1 MGWRRRERAPRWL
14 ATGKPVE
21 APEPFGPK
29 DVEAAIV
36 DGILIARFSVVMAV
50 KNRLIVAALRDD
62 QPFDRERA
70 AEIVRDVTEE
80 VALEQ
85 ELNEEHADEV
95 IEHAEG
101 DRGVARHEHDYKSRD
116 VELLSA
122 RRRVYHDVARD
133 IRRAAD
139 DPEWVANL
147 VEDARRAAW
156 DDIGRELANRLDDVE
171 RVSNV
176 VVDEEYFRDRDERM
190 RRLREFDLWELADK
204 HYSRKPKAKRR
215 QSG

>member
-1 MGWRRRERAPRWL
+1 MGWRRRERGPRWL

-21 APEPFGPK
+21 APEPVAPEE
-29 DVEAAIV
+29 VEAAIA
-36 DGILIARFSVVMAV
+36 DGLLIARFSVVLAV

-62 QPFDRERA
+62 QTFDRDRA
-70 AEIVRDVTEE
+70 AAIAREVVEE

-85 ELNEEHADEV
+85 EANELHADEV
-95 IEHAEG
+95 LEHAEH

-116 VELLSA
+116 VELLGA
-122 RRRVYHDVARD
+122 RRRVYHEVARG

-139 DPEWVANL
+139 DPEWVAAV
-147 VEDARRAAW
+147 VEDARAAAW
-156 DDIGRELANRLDDVE
+156 AEIGRELGNRLDDVE

-176 VVDEEYFRDRDERM
+176 VVDDEYYRDRDERM

-204 HYSRKPKAKRR
+204 NYARRPKKSRAR
-215 QSG
+215 

>member
-21 APEPFGPK
+21 APESFGPES
-29 DVEAAIV
+29 VEAAIV
-36 DGILIARFSVVMAV
+36 DGMLIARFSVVMAV

-62 QPFDRERA
+62 QRFDRDRA
-70 AEIVRDVTEE
+70 AEIVRAVVEE

-85 ELNEEHADEV
+85 EMNEEHADEV

-116 VELLSA
+116 VELLAA

-133 IRRAAD
+133 IRLAAAD
-139 DPEWVANL
+139 PKWVATV
-147 VEDARRAAW
+147 VEDARGAAW
-156 DDIGRELANRLDDVE
+156 DDIGRELSNRLDDVE

-190 RRLREFDLWELADK
+190 RRLREFDLWELADQ
-204 HYSRKPKAKRR
+204 HYGGKPKRGR
-215 QSG
+215 SS

>member
-1 MGWRRRERAPRWL
+1 MGWRRRERGPRWL

-36 DGILIARFSVVMAV
+36 DGMLIARFSVVLAV

-70 AEIVRDVTEE
+70 AEIVREVAEE

-85 ELNEEHADEV
+85 EVNEVHADEV

-101 DRGVARHEHDYKSRD
+101 DPGVARHEHDYKSRD

-133 IRRAAD
+133 IRLAAS
-139 DPEWVANL
+139 DPEWVAAV
-147 VEDARRAAW
+147 VEDARSAAW
-156 DDIGRELANRLDDVE
+156 ADIGRELANRLDDVV

-176 VVDEEYFRDRDERM
+176 VVDDEYYRDRDERM

-204 HYSRKPKAKRR
+204 NYARAPKAKRGR
-215 QSG
+215 AR